1 MCSIFPENLPNYS
14 CGEYAFFLSY
24 FLTVLEIYGINF
36 ISSCIFKC
44 TKNLNDNYLK
54 LFHASNLTHI
64 FLFAHVSYQ
73 TKEKL
78 KTEEIFF
85 ANYNFYA
92 KHFTLSHPSSAQH
105 MFKQIA
111 IIKMQTRKR
120 EKKLHREKCS

>member
-1 MCSIFPENLPNYS
+1 MRRICF
-14 CGEYAFFLSY
+14 FFLSY
-24 FLTVLEIYGINF
+24 FLTVLEIYGINL

-92 KHFTLSHPSSAQH
+92 KYFTLSLIPPQH
-105 MFKQIA
+105 STCINKLQF
-111 IIKMQTRKR
+111 IKMQTRKR
-120 EKKLHREKCS
+120 EKKCIEKNAVDGSVKN